1 MNTYYI
7 YTLNVHSMPYAFK
20 FVATLAHPVGCV
32 CDDGGVCVDCLCPYP
47 RESELSQLLDQKA
60 YLEELNRKLE

>member
-1 MNTYYI
+1 
-7 YTLNVHSMPYAFK
+7 MPYAFK

-32 CDDGGVCVDCLCPYP
+32 CDDGGVCIDCLCPYP